1 MAVAE
6 AYLATQNCYF
16 NYEFDELN
24 LGDFPEELF
33 ISLRGMM
40 YLHEIQYPNITYY
53 IYFSDILTGAELE
66 KMQTDFA
73 RYCPEE

>member
-40 YLHEIQYPNITYY
+40 YLV
-53 IYFSDILTGAELE
+53 SV
-66 KMQTDFA
+66 
-73 RYCPEE
+73 R

>member
-1 MAVAE
+1 
-6 AYLATQNCYF
+6 
-16 NYEFDELN
+16 
-24 LGDFPEELF
+24 
-33 ISLRGMM
+33 MM

-73 RYCPEE
+73 MYCPEE